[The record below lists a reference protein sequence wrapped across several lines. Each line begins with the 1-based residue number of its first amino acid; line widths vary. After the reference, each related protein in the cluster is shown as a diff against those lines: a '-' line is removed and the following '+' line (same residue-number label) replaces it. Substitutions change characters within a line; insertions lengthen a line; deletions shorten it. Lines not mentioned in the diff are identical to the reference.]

1 MKIKDAMFFKTIHG
15 FLTIYLPKQKCASPN
30 TIKSY
35 RETLNLL
42 LKFLNEKKKVPL
54 YKASFSD
61 LEHKTIG
68 DFLEWLEKSRK
79 CSVSTRNQR
88 LMAIKSFF
96 KYAVLVDATQVS
108 FQIEIQKV
116 PIKKTPSTVVE
127 YLSQEGLKL
136 LLSQPNAKSNC
147 GLRDQVFMILMYDA
161 ALRCQEI
168 LDIKVQD
175 VDLNTASPS
184 ILVTGKGR
192 KMRSVPITVKTA
204 EHIKCYMQ
212 KFHLQQ
218 VGCQDD
224 YLFYTILHR
233 ERRQMSCDNV
243 ARFIKQYGKL
253 ALKKCRDIPENV
265 HPHLL
270 RHTRAIHLYRSGMPL
285 PILAEFLGHTDIS
298 TTQIYAYADTE
309 MKRVAIKKAKG
320 EELIDV
326 PEAVWQTDEEMIK
339 RLYGLKL

>member
-1 MKIKDAMFFKTIHG
+1 MKIKDATFFKTIRG
-15 FLTIYLPKQKCASPN
+15 FLTVYLPKQKCASPN

-42 LKFLNEKKKVPL
+42 LKFLDEKKKIPIH
-54 YKASFSD
+54 KASFSD
-61 LEHKTIG
+61 LGHKTIG

-79 CSVSTRNQR
+79 CSISTRNQR

-96 KYAVLVDATQVS
+96 KYAVLVDATQAS
-108 FQIEIQKV
+108 FQVEMQKV
-116 PIKKTPSTVVE
+116 PMKKSPSTIVE

-136 LLSQPNAKSNC
+136 LLSQPNAKNDR
-147 GLRDQVFMILMYDA
+147 GLRDQVLMILMYDA

-175 VDLNTASPS
+175 IDLNTVSPS

-192 KMRSVPITVKTA
+192 KMRSVPITAKSA
-204 EHIKCYMQ
+204 EHIKYYMQ
-212 KFHLQQ
+212 KFHPQQ
-218 VGCQDD
+218 VECQND
-224 YLFYTILHR
+224 YLFYTILHQ

-243 ARFIKQYGKL
+243 ARFIKQYGKS
-253 ALKKCRDIPENV
+253 ARKKCRDIPENV
-265 HPHLL
+265 HPHQL

-285 PILAEFLGHTDIS
+285 PILAEFLGHADIS

-309 MKRVAIKKAKG
+309 MKRMAIKKAKG

-326 PEAVWQTDEEMIK
+326 PEAVWQTDEETIK
-339 RLYGLKL
+339 RLYGLK